1 MSKQNVVITGASTGI
16 GYSAAKIFIENGCR
30 VFGSVRKE
38 ADGEKLSRELGDDF
52 IPLFFDVTN
61 HSAIESETKK
71 VEEIIKKEGLACLI
85 NNAGIAVTGPL
96 MHLSIDELKKQ
107 FEVNVFGL
115 MAVTQAFLPM
125 LGAKKNYA
133 LPKGKIINISSVA
146 GQTSMPFMG
155 PYCGSK
161 HALEGISN
169 SLRRELLL
177 YGIDVVIVAPGPVKT
192 PIWEKGIIKEVSAE
206 ILNSDYAPMLSRLT
220 HEYKKEEK
228 QAMEVDD
235 LSREIYKIFKAKR
248 PKTHYLFRNNKFTK
262 WILPRYFLPDRVID
276 GLIKKLLKF

>member
-16 GYSAAKIFIENGCR
+16 GYSASKIFIENGCK

-38 ADGEKLSRELGDDF
+38 ADGEKLTRELGDNF

-61 HSAIESETKK
+61 YSAIETEAKK
-71 VEEIIKKEGLACLI
+71 VEKVIGNKGLACLI

-96 MHLSIDELKKQ
+96 MHLSIDELRQQ

-125 LGAKKNYA
+125 LGTKKDYG

-192 PIWEKGIIKEVSAE
+192 PIWKKGIIKEMPTEV
-206 ILNSDYAPMLSRLT
+206 LNSDYAPMLSWLM

-248 PKTHYLFRNNKFTK
+248 PKTHYVFRNNKFIK
-262 WILPRYFLPDRVID
+262 WTLPRYILPDRVVD
-276 GLIKKLLKF
+276 GFIKKLLKF

>member
-61 HSAIESETKK
+61 HSAIESEAKK

-192 PIWEKGIIKEVSAE
+192 PIWEKGIIKEVPAE

-248 PKTHYLFRNNKFTK
+248 PKTHYVFRNNKFTK

>member
-61 HSAIESETKK
+61 HSAIESEAKK

>member
-16 GYSAAKIFIENGCR
+16 GHSASKIFIENGCK

-38 ADGEKLSRELGDDF
+38 ADGEKLKRELGENF

-61 HSAIESETKK
+61 HSAIESEAKK
-71 VEEIIKKEGLACLI
+71 VKEVIKNEGLACLV
-85 NNAGIAVTGPL
+85 NNAGMAVSGPL
-96 MHLSIDELKKQ
+96 MHLSIDELRQQ

-125 LGAKKNYA
+125 LGAKKDYA

-192 PIWEKGIIKEVSAE
+192 PIWEKGIIKEMPAE
-206 ILNSDYAPMLSRLT
+206 ILNSDYAPMLSQLMN
-220 HEYKKEEK
+220 EYKKEEK

-248 PKTHYLFRNNKFTK
+248 PKTHYVFRNNKFIK
-262 WILPRYFLPDRVID
+262 WTLPRYILPDRVVD
-276 GLIKKLLKF
+276 GFIKKLLKF

>member
-1 MSKQNVVITGASTGI
+1 MGKQNVVITGASTGI
-16 GYSAAKIFIENGCR
+16 GYSASKIFIENGCR

-38 ADGEKLSRELGDDF
+38 ADGEKLTGELGDNF

-61 HSAIESETKK
+61 YSAIEAEAKK
-71 VEEIIKKEGLACLI
+71 VEKAIGNEGLACLI

-96 MHLSIDELKKQ
+96 MHLSIDELRQQ

-125 LGAKKNYA
+125 LGAKKDYA
-133 LPKGKIINISSVA
+133 PSKGKIINISSVA

-192 PIWEKGIIKEVSAE
+192 PIWEKGIIKEMPAE
-206 ILNSDYAPMLSRLT
+206 ILNSDYAPMLSRLM

-228 QAMEVDD
+228 QAMEVDA

-248 PKTHYLFRNNKFTK
+248 PKTHYVFRNNKFIK
-262 WILPRYFLPDRVID
+262 WTLPRYILPDRLVD
-276 GLIKKLLKF
+276 GFIKKLLKF

>member
-38 ADGEKLSRELGDDF
+38 ADGEKLSSELGDDF

-61 HSAIESETKK
+61 HSAIESEAKK
-71 VEEIIKKEGLACLI
+71 VEEKIKNEGLACLI

-192 PIWEKGIIKEVSAE
+192 PIWEKGIIKEVPAE

-248 PKTHYLFRNNKFTK
+248 PKTHYVFRNNKFTK